1 MPGMHLSSAM
11 PSIKL
16 DRLEEVGIVE
26 EQRKGLVLM
35 TVGRVLL
42 WMDFLLLAF
51 VYVGLKSGSHMWMWW
66 VLAEGVLGLVLLE
79 IGAHKRG
86 SITR

>member
-1 MPGMHLSSAM
+1 M

-16 DRLEEVGIVE
+16 ERLEEVGIVE
-26 EQRKGLVLM
+26 EQNKGLVLM

-42 WMDFLLLAF
+42 WTDFLLLIF
-51 VYVGLKSGSHMWMWW
+51 VFVGLQSGSRMWLWW
-66 VLAEGVLGLVLLE
+66 VIGEGLLGLVLLE
-79 IGAHKRG
+79 IGAYKRG